1 MIIGVDILM
10 NIIQGPGNQYEL
22 LLVTQYTLV
31 AIVLEYNTIIT
42 CTYLSRPVSLSI
54 NTYFKVSLIRCSP
67 ISAE

>member
-10 NIIQGPGNQYEL
+10 NIIKGPGNQYEL

-42 CTYLSRPVSLSI
+42 CNYTSRDQSLSLL
-54 NTYFKVSLIRCSP
+54 THTLKLV
-67 ISAE
+67 